1 MIPALEIH
9 QEVETGEEGG
19 AMENQP
25 LAHHWNFRGPFANLR
40 LGFFVYKMK
49 GLAQKDLQVPHS
61 SNIL

>member
-9 QEVETGEEGG
+9 QEVKIGEEGG
-19 AMENQP
+19 ALENQP
-25 LAHHWNFRGPFANLR
+25 LTHFWNFRGPFANLR